1 MTKHT
6 IHSEAN
12 LNRKFVEMMK
22 LLNIYLNH
30 FPRHERYALCARI
43 RNTAYKIY
51 DLITEAQ
58 KRYHKK
64 TTLVNLDITHEQL
77 RMQMHLANELGY
89 LGFKDGRIN
98 VEEIG
103 LQAAHRYIA
112 ISTKIDE
119 LGRMIG
125 GWLQADKGRVL
136 S

>member
-1 MTKHT
+1 M
-6 IHSEAN
+6 IQRQSWRAD
-12 LNRKFVEMMK
+12 RA
-22 LLNIYLNH
+22 
-30 FPRHERYALCARI
+30 YAR
-43 RNTAYKIY
+43 R
-51 DLITEAQ
+51 
-58 KRYHKK
+58 RKK

-89 LGFKDGRIN
+89 LGYKDGRKN

-125 GWLQADKGRVL
+125 GWMHTQSFKYIKENNHDLYLLQRGVSAEFDARTLNVVKDATPIMERILGAAAATRR
-136 S
+136 